1 MIRKHFLNQ
10 QFLRFLVVGGMAA
23 GVNFISRIFLSET
36 MSYRWAIFVAYIVG
50 MLTAYLLS
58 RAFVFEKSSRKPIH
72 ELYYFSIVNVV
83 AVCQVWGIS
92 ILLAEYIFPKTG
104 FGFYPEEIA
113 HIIGLSVPIFTSF
126 LGHKFWSFKPG
137 EEEI

>member
-1 MIRKHFLNQ
+1 MIHKHFFSR
-10 QFLRFLVVGGMAA
+10 QFLRFLLVGGVAA
-23 GVNFISRIFLSET
+23 AINFVSRIFLSEI
-36 MSYRWAIFVAYIVG
+36 MSYRWAVFVAYLIG

-58 RAFVFEKSSRKPIH
+58 RAFVFEPSSRKPLH
-72 ELYYFSIVNVV
+72 ELYYFSLVNVL

-92 ILLAEYIFPKTG
+92 VLLAEYVFPKAG

-126 LGHKFWSFKPG
+126 LGHKYWSFKPKY
-137 EEEI
+137 ENE